1 MRELLLLGIARTD
14 ALKLKSVTVYL
25 FDLFNTQYEAP
36 EDNTRED
43 SILDPG
49 TLLLYICSS
58 FIFKYLSPM
67 WCSSK

>member
-36 EDNTRED
+36 EDNTGED

-67 WCSSK
+67 